1 MMPKILVV
9 FIGFLIIFNSCKK
22 DETQKPFIARVGDS
36 YLTVED
42 AEKYVEGN
50 LDTANIRLKSFIN
63 KWIESEILYQEAAKK
78 GIPESEEIKQ
88 QLNEV
93 KKQLAVQL
101 FIDKEVYADSNE
113 ISDSELYL
121 YYELHSEEFT
131 LREDAVKLNL
141 AAFKDRQ
148 SANNLRTSVLKGK
161 SWADAMNKLQT
172 NEDERKNLQMYV
184 SAHLFTQLT
193 LYPTELW
200 KVVQNLSK
208 DDVSFP
214 VKIGDVF
221 YIVQVI
227 EKFMKGSVADLDL
240 IKDEVRTRLTIE
252 KRKSKY
258 ANLLADLQKKY
269 LIQIN
274 IDSLQPK

>member
-1 MMPKILVV
+1 MPKILVV

-42 AEKYVEGN
+42 AEKYLEGN

-161 SWADAMNKLQT
+161 SWADAMKKLRAD
-172 NEDERKNLQMYV
+172 EDKEKNLQMNV

-227 EKFMKGSVADLDL
+227 EKFMKGSVANLDL

>member
-1 MMPKILVV
+1 MPKILVV

-36 YLTVED
+36 YLAVED

-101 FIDKEVYADSNE
+101 FIDKEVYADSTE
-113 ISDSELYL
+113 IGNSELYS
-121 YYELHSEEFT
+121 YYELHLKEFT
-131 LREDAVKLNL
+131 LREDAVKLNI
-141 AAFKDRQ
+141 ASFKDRQ
-148 SANNLRTSVLKGK
+148 SANNFRSSVFRQK
-161 SWADAMNKLQT
+161 SWANAMEKLQT
-172 NEDERKNLQMYV
+172 NEDEGKNLQMNV

-200 KVVQNLSK
+200 KVVQNLPK

-221 YIVQVI
+221 YLLQVV
-227 EKFMKGSVADLDL
+227 EKFIKGSAADFEL

>member
-1 MMPKILVV
+1 MPKILVV

-22 DETQKPFIARVGDS
+22 DETQKPFIARVGNS

-42 AEKYVEGN
+42 AEKYLEGN

-141 AAFKDRQ
+141 AAFNDRQ

-161 SWADAMNKLQT
+161 SWADSMKKLRAD
-172 NEDERKNLQMYV
+172 EDKEKNLQMNV

-252 KRKSKY
+252 KRRSKY

-269 LIQIN
+269 LIQID
-274 IDSLQPK
+274 IDSLPQK

>member
-1 MMPKILVV
+1 MPKILVV

-93 KKQLAVQL
+93 KKQLAIQL

>member
-1 MMPKILVV
+1 MPKILVV